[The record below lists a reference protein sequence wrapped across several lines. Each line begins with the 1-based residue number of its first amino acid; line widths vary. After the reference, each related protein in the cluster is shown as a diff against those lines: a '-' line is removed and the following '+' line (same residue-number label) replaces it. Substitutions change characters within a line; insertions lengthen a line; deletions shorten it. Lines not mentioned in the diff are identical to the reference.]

1 LRSKMKQWSEEIFA
15 MSSLAF
21 LKNAERSVAD
31 KAWHSANDSADSTVP
46 KSRLGDYPGPRQ
58 GELNVTPTKIL
69 IHGINYAPELI
80 GVGRYTRDLAE
91 YLATQ
96 GHSVEVITAPPHYPG
111 WWVRPPYRSYAYAQ
125 EKLNGVT
132 VRRCP
137 LFLHR
142 SGKGIWRLLIP
153 LSFALAATP
162 VVVWRIIRSRPDVV
176 LCIEPTLF
184 SAPAAALA
192 AKIVGARRILHVHDL
207 EVDAAFAVGHLSGG
221 LFKRMALSVERI
233 ILHRFKRI
241 VTISDRMRDR
251 LLEKRQLAD
260 RVMVIRNWVD
270 LSRIKL
276 VTGPNSF
283 RNEIGLSESDFIV
296 LYAGQIGAKQS
307 LHLVFE
313 AAEQLAAVNGLH
325 FVIAGDGPLKARF
338 VDRYGN
344 MPNVHFLPLQPE
356 ERLCELLNI
365 ANLHILPQDGAA
377 ADLVLPSK
385 LGGMLASRRPI
396 LIQAEEGTELYR
408 LLKGVVKIV
417 PPGDVGSLVGGIMEA
432 QTGDH
437 DISGYEAAAAHFA
450 RDQLLPRFLEILT
463 AERASG
469 RAAPLPTQDAD
480 YEGEALGLAFEPHQL
495 IASK

>member
-1 LRSKMKQWSEEIFA
+1 

-21 LKNAERSVAD
+21 LKKPKRSASD
-31 KAWHSANDSADSTVP
+31 KGRHPPNESGEFRVQ
-46 KSRLGDYPGPRQ
+46 KSWSGNYPGPRQ
-58 GELNVTPTKIL
+58 SEPNLTPTKIL

-91 YLATQ
+91 YLAAQ
-96 GHSVEVITAPPHYPG
+96 GHLVEVITAPPHYPG
-111 WWVRPPYRSYAYAQ
+111 WWVRPPYRVHVYSQ

-153 LSFALAATP
+153 LSFALTAAP
-162 VVVWRIIRSRPDVV
+162 LVAWRIIRSRPDVV

-184 SAPAAALA
+184 SAPVAAMA
-192 AKIVGARRILHVHDL
+192 AKIVGARRVLHVHDL

-221 LFKRMALSVERI
+221 LFKRIALAIERM
-233 ILHRFKRI
+233 ILRSFQTV
-241 VTISDRMRDR
+241 VTISEGMRTR
-251 LLEKRQLAD
+251 LLEKRLSAN
-260 RVMVIRNWVD
+260 RVIVIRNWVD
-270 LSRIKL
+270 LSQIRL

-283 RNEIGLSESDFIV
+283 RNELGLSESDFVV

-313 AAEQLAAVNGLH
+313 AAEQLVAINRLH
-325 FVIAGDGPLKARF
+325 FVIAGDGPLKAHF
-338 VDRYGN
+338 FDRYGN

-356 ERLCELLNI
+356 DRLCELLNV

-396 LIQAEEGTELYR
+396 LVQAEEGTELYQM
-408 LLKGVVKIV
+408 LNGVVKIV
-417 PPGDVGSLVGGIMEA
+417 PPGNVDSLVNAIIDA
-432 QTGDH
+432 RTGDH
-437 DISGYEAAAAHFA
+437 DVSGYDAVAAHFA
-450 RDQLLPRFLEILT
+450 RDRLLPGLHEVIVT
-463 AERASG
+463 GRAST
-469 RAAPLPTQDAD
+469 RAVLSTAQHLDDQSVSR
-480 YEGEALGLAFEPHQL
+480 LL
-495 IASK
+495 

>member
-1 LRSKMKQWSEEIFA
+1 

-21 LKNAERSVAD
+21 LKKPQRSASD
-31 KAWHSANDSADSTVP
+31 KAWHSPNHSNEPTVQKGASGNASRPCQQNLTSA
-46 KSRLGDYPGPRQ
+46 
-58 GELNVTPTKIL
+58 KIL

-91 YLATQ
+91 YLAAQ

-111 WWVRPPYRSYAYAQ
+111 WWVRPPYRAHTYSQ

-137 LFLHR
+137 IFLHR

-153 LSFALAATP
+153 FSFALAAAP
-162 VVVWRIIRSRPDVV
+162 LVVWRIIRSRPDVV

-192 AKIVGARRILHVHDL
+192 AKIVGARRVLHVHDL
-207 EVDAAFAVGHLSGG
+207 EVDAAFAVGHLRGG
-221 LFKRMALSVERI
+221 FFKQTALAVERV

-241 VTISDRMRDR
+241 VTISNRMRDR
-251 LLEKRQLAD
+251 LLEKRLLAD

-270 LSRIKL
+270 LSRIRSL
-276 VTGPNSF
+276 TGPNGF
-283 RNEIGLSESDFIV
+283 REEMGLSESDFVV

-307 LHLVFE
+307 LHLLFE
-313 AAEQLAAVNGLH
+313 AAEQLAAVDKLH
-325 FVIAGDGPLKARF
+325 FVIAGDGPLKAHF
-338 VDRYGN
+338 LDRYGN
-344 MPNVHFLPLQPE
+344 MSNVHFLPLQPE
-356 ERLCELLNI
+356 DRLCELLNV

-396 LIQAEEGTELYR
+396 LVQAEEGTELYQM
-408 LLKGVVKIV
+408 LNGVVKIV
-417 PPGDVGSLVGGIMEA
+417 PPGDVGSLVDAIIKA
-432 QTGDH
+432 RTGAH
-437 DISGYEAAAAHFA
+437 DASGYDAAAAHFA
-450 RDQLLPRFLEILT
+450 RDQLLPRFHEVIL
-463 AERASG
+463 AAHAAS
-469 RAAPLPTQDAD
+469 RPMSSIVEALDDQNAQ
-480 YEGEALGLAFEPHQL
+480 ALGLLLEPHQL
-495 IASK
+495 VAGE

>member
-1 LRSKMKQWSEEIFA
+1 

-21 LKNAERSVAD
+21 LKKPQRSASD
-31 KAWHSANDSADSTVP
+31 KAWHSPNHSDEPTVQKDP
-46 KSRLGDYPGPRQ
+46 TGNAMGSRPCRQ
-58 GELNVTPTKIL
+58 DLTSTKIL

-111 WWVRPPYRSYAYAQ
+111 WWVRPPYSAHTYSQ

-153 LSFALAATP
+153 FSFALAAAP
-162 VVVWRIIRSRPDVV
+162 LVFWRIVRSRPDVV

-192 AKIVGARRILHVHDL
+192 AKIVGARRVLHVHDL
-207 EVDAAFAVGHLSGG
+207 EVDAAFAVGHLRGG
-221 LFKRMALSVERI
+221 FFKRTALVVERM

-241 VTISDRMRDR
+241 VTISDRMRDH
-251 LLEKRQLAD
+251 LLEKRLLAD

-270 LSRIKL
+270 LSRIRP

-283 RNEIGLSESDFIV
+283 RNEMGLSESDFIV

-307 LHLVFE
+307 LHIVFE
-313 AAEQLAAVNGLH
+313 AAEQLAAVNGVH

-356 ERLCELLNI
+356 ERLCDLLNV

-396 LIQAEEGTELYR
+396 LIQAEEGTELYQ

-417 PPGDVGSLVGGIMEA
+417 PPGDVESLVGGIIDA
-432 QTGDH
+432 RTGDH
-437 DISGYEAAAAHFA
+437 DLSGYDKAAAHFA
-450 RDQLLPRFLEILT
+450 RDQLLPRFHEILT

-480 YEGEALGLAFEPHQL
+480 YEAEALGLAFEPHQL
-495 IASK
+495 IASE